1 MDSLNSRRE
10 RQTQSLIVAKER
22 YEKASRDRQFM
33 MEEFQRLEIDLK
45 RALKKKKKTLLE
57 KM

>member
-1 MDSLNSRRE
+1 LDSLSSRRE
-10 RQTQSLIVAKER
+10 RQTQSLIAAKER
-22 YEKASRDRQFM
+22 YEKVSRDRQLM
-33 MEEFQRLEIDLK
+33 MEEFQQIELELK

>member
-22 YEKASRDRQFM
+22 YEKVSRDHQFM
-33 MEEFQRLEIDLK
+33 MEEFQRIEIDLK

>member
-1 MDSLNSRRE
+1 MDNLSSRRE
-10 RQTQSLIVAKER
+10 RQTQSLIAAKEH
-22 YEKASRDRQFM
+22 YDKVSRDRQLM
-33 MEEFQRLEIDLK
+33 MEEFQSIELELK

>member
-1 MDSLNSRRE
+1 MDSLSSRRE
-10 RQTQSLIVAKER
+10 RQTQSLIAAKER
-22 YEKASRDRQFM
+22 YEKVSRDRQLT
-33 MEEFQRLEIDLK
+33 MEEFQQIELELK